1 MTDQP
6 GELRAL
12 TPADLPDLER
22 MEVEL
27 FGAAAWSPESLASE
41 ISGPGR
47 WYVGVVVGDELV
59 GYAGLWFDGYDAQVM
74 TIGTDERFQGRGLG
88 RRMLVDLLDRA
99 RAVGAA
105 VVLLEVRVDN
115 DPAIHLYESVGFERL
130 GMRRA
135 YYKPGNIDAWTM
147 RLDLRGHGTTEEPA

>member
-1 MTDQP
+1 MTDADVRP
-6 GELRAL
+6 L

-27 FGAAAWSPESLASE
+27 FGAAAWSPESLAAE
-41 ISGPGR
+41 IEGPGR
-47 WYVGVVVGDELV
+47 WYVGATVDGELV

-88 RRMLVDLLDRA
+88 RRMLDNLLDRA

-115 DPAIHLYESVGFERL
+115 DAALHLYESVGFERL
-130 GMRRA
+130 GKRRG
-135 YYKPGNIDAWTM
+135 YYQPGNIDAWTM
-147 RLDLRGHGTTEEPA
+147 RLRLRAGEDTA

>member
-1 MTDQP
+1 MTEQTD
-6 GELRAL
+6 
-12 TPADLPDLER
+12 
-22 MEVEL
+22 
-27 FGAAAWSPESLASE
+27 E
-41 ISGPGR
+41 IVGPGR
-47 WYVGVVVGDELV
+47 WYVGVEQDGDLI

-88 RRMLVDLLDRA
+88 RRMLDTLLDQA
-99 RAVGAA
+99 RTLGAA

-135 YYKPGNIDAWTM
+135 YYQPGNIDAWTM
-147 RLDLRGHGTTEEPA
+147 RLDLRGREEPA